1 MEFKL
6 QFSGKQS
13 GNIYLGSKVYTLKKN
28 SQYSTLSTFRSLTQR
43 NNKSSTNNSTRDF
56 IILFLMAQIVK
67 CLNLAIIQ
75 F

>member
-13 GNIYLGSKVYTLKKN
+13 GNIYLGSKVYTRKKIPGIP
-28 SQYSTLSTFRSLTQR
+28 LSTFRSLTQR
-43 NNKSSTNNSTRDF
+43 NNKNSTNKSTRDF